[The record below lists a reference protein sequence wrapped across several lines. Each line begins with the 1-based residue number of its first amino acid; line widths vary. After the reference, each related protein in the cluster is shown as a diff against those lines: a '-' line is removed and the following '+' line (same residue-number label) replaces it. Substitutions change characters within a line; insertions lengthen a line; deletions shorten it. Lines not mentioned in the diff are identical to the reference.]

1 MLKLEDSCFRQMG
14 SALGESPRVLVV
26 DDEPDV
32 CAMLHT
38 MIAPRGFTVETATTP
53 EAALARV
60 SSFGPHVLLTD
71 VQMPGTNG
79 FTVMERALSIDPLLS
94 VLFVTGQANVPDA
107 VRAIRA
113 GAEQYLLKPIDGDEL
128 MAALARSVARQQARR
143 PATNGATEALLGV
156 SEAMQS
162 LRAQILRLGPR
173 KATALV
179 TGETGTGKERVAEA
193 LHAASPRARQ
203 PLVRVHCAALPETLL
218 ESELF
223 GHERGAFTG
232 AHTRRAGRFEQADG
246 GTLLLDEIGEISPAI
261 QVKLLR
267 VLQEQRFERVGGN
280 QTLAVDVRII
290 AATHR
295 DLSAMVAA
303 GTFREDLY
311 YRLNVLELEVPPLRA
326 RRADI
331 PILVEHALGRIAREC
346 GGARAS
352 VSDEAMAQLVRY
364 DWPGNVRELENALE
378 RAYVLCDRGEITA
391 GALSSRLRTAT
402 QRIGPPTVPGASFRQ
417 IERHAILTTY
427 EECGQCVS
435 RTAAVLG
442 LSPRTIHYRLRE
454 YRGEPGRRQ

>member
-1 MLKLEDSCFRQMG
+1 
-14 SALGESPRVLVV
+14 VLIV

-32 CAMLHT
+32 CSLLGAIIT
-38 MIAPRGFTVETATTP
+38 PAGFTVETATTA
-53 EAALARV
+53 EGALARM
-60 SSFGPHVLLTD
+60 SPFGPHVLLTD
-71 VQMPGTNG
+71 VQIPGANG
-79 FTVMERALSIDPLLS
+79 FSVMERALAIDPLLS
-94 VLFVTGQANVPDA
+94 VIFITGHATVPDA

-113 GAEQYLLKPIDGDEL
+113 GAEHYLLKPINVEEL
-128 MAALARSVARQQARR
+128 LAALGRSVARQRARR
-143 PATNGATEALLGV
+143 PANEGATRGLLGV
-156 SEAMQS
+156 SEAMRS
-162 LRAQILRLGPR
+162 LRAQVMRLGPR

-193 LHAASPRARQ
+193 LHAASPRAEQ

-232 AHTRRAGRFEQADG
+232 AHARRVGRFEQADG

-295 DLSAMVAA
+295 DLGAMVAA
-303 GTFREDLY
+303 DTFREDLY

-326 RRADI
+326 RRADV
-331 PILVEHALGRIAREC
+331 PLLVEHSLGRIAREC
-346 GGARAS
+346 GGAPAS
-352 VSDEAMAQLVRY
+352 VSDEAMGQLMRY

-378 RAYVLCDRGEITA
+378 RAYVLCEGAEITA
-391 GALSSRLRTAT
+391 AALSSRLRTAMP
-402 QRIGPPTVPGASFRQ
+402 RSGAPAVPGATFRQ
-417 IERHAILTTY
+417 VERHAILTTY
-427 EECGQCVS
+427 EGCGQSVS
-435 RTAAVLG
+435 RTAEVLG

-454 YRGEPGRRQ
+454 YRGEAGRRQ

>member
-1 MLKLEDSCFRQMG
+1 MLNDEDARCRQASSG
-14 SALGESPRVLVV
+14 SGERPRVLIV

-32 CAMLHT
+32 CALLRA
-38 MIAPRGFTVETATTP
+38 MIAPAGFTVETATTP
-53 EAALARV
+53 EGALARV

-71 VQMPGTNG
+71 VQMPGVNG
-79 FTVMERALSIDPLLS
+79 FAVMERALSIDPLLS
-94 VLFVTGQANVPDA
+94 VVFVTGHASVPDA
-107 VRAIRA
+107 VRAMRA
-113 GAEQYLLKPIDGDEL
+113 GAEQYLLKPINGDEL
-128 MAALARSVARQQARR
+128 MAALGRSIARQQARR
-143 PATNGATEALLGV
+143 PANEGTTRGLLGV
-156 SEAMQS
+156 SEAMRS
-162 LRAQILRLGPR
+162 LRAQVMRLGPR

-193 LHAASPRARQ
+193 LHAASPRALQ
-203 PLVRVHCAALPETLL
+203 PLVRVHCAALPEALL

-232 AHTRRAGRFEQADG
+232 AHARRVGRFEQADG

-295 DLSAMVAA
+295 DLGAMVAA

-326 RRADI
+326 RRKDI
-331 PILVEHALGRIAREC
+331 PLLAEHALGRIAREC
-346 GGARAS
+346 GGASTA
-352 VSDEAMAQLVRY
+352 VSDEAMEQLIRY

-378 RAYVLCDRGEITA
+378 RAYVLCEGGEITA
-391 GALSSRLRTAT
+391 TALSSRLRTAAP
-402 QRIGPPTVPGASFRQ
+402 RSSAPTVPGATFRQ
-417 IERHAILTTY
+417 IERHAILSTY
-427 EECGQCVS
+427 EECGQSVS
-435 RTAAVLG
+435 RTAEVLG

-454 YRGEPGRRQ
+454 YRGETGRRQ